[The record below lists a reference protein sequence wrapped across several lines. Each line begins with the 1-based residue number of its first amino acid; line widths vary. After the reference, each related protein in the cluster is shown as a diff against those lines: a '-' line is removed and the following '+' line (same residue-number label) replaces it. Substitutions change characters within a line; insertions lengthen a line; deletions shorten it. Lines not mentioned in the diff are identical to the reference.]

1 MINTRFELY
10 KLKRELRRSGSD
22 FVFYRRAKNEFGA
35 PVGDPVEVLNVRGL
49 YHETNSYKTITTSDG
64 SLTVTE
70 KSPML
75 LCAVDSLKGSNLS
88 IGDFVDVSDNVFGDK
103 KTMKFIGV
111 VDILDF
117 GVIADI
123 SLEVVDD
130 GKSS

>member
-22 FVFYRRAKNEFGA
+22 FVFYRRMKNEFGA
-35 PVGDPVEVLNVRGL
+35 PVGERVRVLKVRGL

-64 SLTVTE
+64 SVTVTE

-75 LCAVDSLKGSNLS
+75 LCTVESLKDSNLS
-88 IGDFVDVSDNVFGDK
+88 IGDFVDVVDNVFGDK
-103 KTMKFIGV
+103 KTMKFVGV
-111 VDILDF
+111 IDILDF
-117 GVIADI
+117 GIIADI

>member
-22 FVFYRRAKNEFGA
+22 FVFYRRMKNDFGA
-35 PVGDPVEVLNVRGL
+35 PVGERVKVLKVRGL

-64 SLTVTE
+64 SVTVTE

-75 LCAVDSLKGSNLS
+75 LCTVESLKGSNLS

-103 KTMKFIGV
+103 KTMKFVGV
-111 VDILDF
+111 IDILDF
-117 GVIADI
+117 GIIADI

>member
-22 FVFYRRAKNEFGA
+22 FVFYRRMKNEFGA
-35 PVGDPVEVLNVRGL
+35 PVGERVRVLKVRGL

-64 SLTVTE
+64 SVTVTE

-75 LCAVDSLKGSNLS
+75 LCTVESLKDSNLS

-103 KTMKFIGV
+103 KTMKFVGV
-111 VDILDF
+111 IDILDF
-117 GVIADI
+117 GIIADI

>member
-10 KLKRELRRSGSD
+10 KLKRELRRNGSD
-22 FVFYRRAKNEFGA
+22 FVFYRRMKNEFGA
-35 PVGDPVEVLNVRGL
+35 PVGEAIKVFEVRGL

-64 SLTVTE
+64 SVTVTE

-75 LCAVDSLKGSNLS
+75 LCAVESLKGSNLS
-88 IGDFVDVSDNVFGDK
+88 IGDFVDVSDNVFGYK
-103 KTMKFIGV
+103 KTMKFVGV

-117 GVIADI
+117 GIIADI